1 MHQDTICDLYL
12 RLSLDRDGK
21 TALERQEA
29 ECRAWAERNGLT
41 VRKVHMDRGRSGYKS
56 VERKAFDAALA
67 AVTAGVVGTLVVWK
81 LDRLSRRGI
90 GQVGKVLDEIEK
102 AGGRLVSV
110 VDGLD
115 TSNDSARMAVAMLAE
130 LARSE
135 SKNLGTRVGHAK
147 RFLRSKGQWIGG
159 QPPYGLLIDPKSK
172 KLVHDLEHAVYARL
186 IADEALAGTSLV
198 KIARLLNEY
207 EILSPRGGQWNAAS
221 IMQLLRSPAFAG
233 LMPETETVETDDGE
247 RKYTGRVFPY
257 RDPET
262 LEAVEIGEGIIAVE
276 EREQIIRTMESRTF
290 VHAGRRRPKPEG
302 TALLTGLVHCAVPG
316 CDRRMHRVGGSYQ
329 CMARRAGNQCIGA
342 SAWAEAVDQYVTEQF
357 LTKLP
362 ALGPGD
368 PLLVAIADRWVRRV
382 APETFAKR
390 DALTAEIQEE
400 EVRLADLEDA
410 RYVRGEFSGAAAVE
424 RYNRL
429 SGRLRGRIDGLRG
442 YLDRLPMPSVDVSP
456 MLDGITLREA
466 WADATNEDRRGRL
479 SLAMDRVEVS
489 KGVRG
494 QRIIPEQRIQI
505 HWAEP
510 AGTAT
515 AT

>member
-1 MHQDTICDLYL
+1 MHKDTICDLCL

-21 TALERQEA
+21 TAIERQEA
-29 ECRAWAERNGLT
+29 DCRAWAERNGLT
-41 VRKVHMDRGRSGYKS
+41 VRKVHIDRGRSGYKT
-56 VERKAFDAALA
+56 VERKGFDAALA
-67 AVTAGVVGTLVVWK
+67 AVTAGVVGTLIVWK
-81 LDRLSRRGI
+81 LDRLSRKGT
-90 GQVGKVLDEIEK
+90 GQVGKVLDGIEK

-110 VDGLD
+110 LDGLD
-115 TSNDSARMAVAMLAE
+115 TSNDSARMVVAMLAE

-147 RFLRSKGQWIGG
+147 RYLRSKGQWIGG
-159 QPPYGLLIDPKSK
+159 QPPYGLLIDGQTKR
-172 KLVHDLEHAVYARL
+172 LVHDQEHAVYARL

-221 IMQLLRSPAFAG
+221 IMQLLRSPALAG
-233 LMPETETVETDDGE
+233 LMPETESVETDGGE

-262 LEAVEIGEGIIAVE
+262 LDTVEIGEGIITVG
-276 EREQIIRTMESRTF
+276 EREQIIRTLESRTF
-290 VHAGRRRPKPEG
+290 VHAGKRRPKPEG
-302 TALLTGLVHCAVPG
+302 TALLTRLVFCAVPG
-316 CDRRMHRVGGSYQ
+316 CGRRMHRVGGSYQ

-342 SAWAEAVDQYVTEQF
+342 SALAEAVDQYVTEQF

-362 ALGPGD
+362 ALGPDD
-368 PLLVAIADRWVRRV
+368 PLLVAIADRWVHRV
-382 APETFAKR
+382 DPETFAKR
-390 DALTAEIQEE
+390 DALTAEIQDEE
-400 EVRLADLEDA
+400 ARLADLEDA

-429 SGRLRGRIDGLRG
+429 SGRLRGRLDGLRG
-442 YLDRLPMPSVDVSP
+442 ELQRLPVPSVDVSP
-456 MLDGITLREA
+456 MLDGVTLREA
-466 WADATNEDRRGRL
+466 WTVATNEDRRERL
-479 SLAMDRVEVS
+479 SLAIDRVEVS

-505 HWAEP
+505 HWAKPVGTDP
-510 AGTAT
+510 AV
-515 AT
+515 